1 MSGTGNAKDAKEAVI
16 QIDGVVKAFDIR
28 LQTIL
33 VLKDIRFSISREDF
47 LVIFGPSGCG
57 KSTLL
62 HVLLGLEPPTKG
74 KVIFFGKDLYAGTS
88 EDDRAQ
94 FRKEHIGT
102 VYQQANWIKSLSV
115 LENVAFP
122 LMLVGENKLTSLER
136 AFESLRLLKMDHWAD
151 YSPSELSGGQQQRAA
166 LARAMI
172 TQPDVIFADGIGK
185 TIVMVTHDME
195 YIKYVKSA
203 VNLRDGRLEHVYRQ
217 EEMSLLVDAYT
228 FKHKGNNV
236 ESL

>member
-1 MSGTGNAKDAKEAVI
+1 M
-16 QIDGVVKAFDIR
+16 
-28 LQTIL
+28 
-33 VLKDIRFSISREDF
+33 
-47 LVIFGPSGCG
+47 VIFGPSGCG

-172 TQPDVIFADGIGK
+172 TQPDVIFADEPTGNLDFESGQNLMQLLRELNNIGK

-195 YIKYVKSA
+195 YIKYAKSA